1 MTIYEQLKA
10 AGVPLDS
17 HESDLYA
24 LVTPESRA
32 IVEASTH
39 SRSTFV
45 SQIDKRRWYDLPFA
59 FDPFWEKVWERS
71 QKIETARRKREDIKA
86 G

>member
-1 MTIYEQLKA
+1 MSEDKELTIYEALKA

-24 LVTPESRA
+24 LVTPESTR
-32 IVEASTH
+32 IVEAYRF
-39 SRSTFV
+39 RSNVTTFV
-45 SQIDKRRWYDLPFA
+45 SQIDKKRWYDIPFA
-59 FDPFWEKVWERS
+59 YLPFWEKKSKGGEV
-71 QKIETARRKREDIKA
+71 I